1 MPLRPSSPLLV
12 NLEADFTLPIEEE
25 RKSRLPGD
33 LLSSVSR

>member
-25 RKSRLPGD
+25 RAHLHPFERCRYS
-33 LLSSVSR
+33 